1 MIPWLDGNA
10 PFPPVERALDDP
22 NGLLCAGGDLSP
34 GRIIEA
40 YRHGVFPW
48 FSAGQPILWWTPDPR
63 MVLFP
68 DEIRI
73 SRSLRK
79 TLRAGNYEIRLD
91 TAFSAVIEACAHT
104 PRDGQPGTWITPEM
118 RSAYCTLHELGW
130 AHSVETWVR
139 GDGGDELA
147 GGLYGIAIGRMFY
160 GESMFSRRTDASKI
174 ATAHL
179 ARFLEA
185 RNFGMVDCQMYTEH
199 LASLGAREIPRRDFM
214 GRLQA
219 LTDSEQRPG
228 KWLADAA
235 RSVW

>member
-1 MIPWLDGNA
+1 MIPWLDGNV

-91 TAFSAVIEACAHT
+91 TSFSAVIEACAHT